1 MATFAAA
8 AISTTP
14 NTTLTR
20 PTGAKPTA
28 RPPRAAPMREP
39 ADMAETIR
47 FGPSPVSIAPT
58 AGGDCGSAIKQPR
71 AQQRSGLDTLR
82 NKGLFLLDG
91 GLRGIVQ
98 RALNYLRGRK
108 AA

>member
-1 MATFAAA
+1 
-8 AISTTP
+8 
-14 NTTLTR
+14 
-20 PTGAKPTA
+20 
-28 RPPRAAPMREP
+28 MREP

-71 AQQRSGLDTLR
+71 AQQRSGRDTLR

-108 AA
+108 AAMHFKVMHALLAIAVSCSVLPRRLD

>member
-1 MATFAAA
+1 MAKAYKHQRRQRTQRRLKNQSFMEP
-8 AISTTP
+8 SK
-14 NTTLTR
+14 R
-20 PTGAKPTA
+20 P
-28 RPPRAAPMREP
+28 
-39 ADMAETIR
+39 
-47 FGPSPVSIAPT
+47 PT

-71 AQQRSGLDTLR
+71 AQQRSGRDTLR

-108 AA
+108 AAMHFKVMHALLAIAVSCSVLPRRPD